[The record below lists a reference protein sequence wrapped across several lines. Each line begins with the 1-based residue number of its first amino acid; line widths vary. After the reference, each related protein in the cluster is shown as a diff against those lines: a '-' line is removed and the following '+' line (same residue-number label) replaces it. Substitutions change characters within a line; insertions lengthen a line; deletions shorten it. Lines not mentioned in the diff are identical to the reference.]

1 MLEVSLLETEHI
13 KCPHQRNAVKV
24 VNEMLKVRMIKHN
37 CMLVQSIRSGNWDEA
52 ARIFQVISRGKYQ
65 GETAARTEI
74 RRLIG
79 MPMVEDFYLS
89 FNLYVGDN
97 TFDAEMLAPAKKDGA
112 WSVKLPPVKTAWLI
126 GCSALALSMVVA
138 SVTIWAML
146 TFGIPDVKALNK
158 KIDAITTLN
167 VDAEKSRGDDFKKFL
182 LQKGEENEQKLAE
195 VINQSASRVHAVTE
209 AYVQKV
215 EVSTDALGTL
225 FGGCANSVNELDSRV
240 IAAKAEQAKL
250 EAKNTVLQNET
261 KNLEKRVETTNTRI
275 TAQEEKVSA
284 LWTQVGNLTDLL
296 LPLKKNVDSLVSDV
310 SYALQKLGLAC
321 VIVILALFCAYYLVQ
336 NHISKTDPL
345 TTTSSGT
352 SKQGS
357 DLKEIRRRL
366 TALEDKNSE
375 YEGRMPR
382 MRFVS
387 ESSLPRV
394 VLGFIC
400 VAVGLVGFP
409 HLIGYVLVK
418 FPKQVVFSVWSNI
431 WS

>member
-1 MLEVSLLETEHI
+1 LEVSLLETEHI

-24 VNEMLKVRMIKHN
+24 VNEMLKVRMIRHN

-52 ARIFQVISRGKYQ
+52 ARIFQVISRGKYE
-65 GETAARTEI
+65 GETDARTEI

-167 VDAEKSRGDDFKKFL
+167 VDAEKARGDDFKKFL

-195 VINQSASRVHAVTE
+195 
-209 AYVQKV
+209 KV
-215 EVSTDALGTL
+215 AALDTL
-225 FGGCANSVNELDSRV
+225 FGGCANSVNELDSKV
-240 IAAKAEQAKL
+240 IAAKEEQAKL
-250 EAKNTVLQNET
+250 EAKNTVLQNEA
-261 KNLEKRVETTNTRI
+261 KNLEERIETTNTRI

-296 LPLKKNVDSLVSDV
+296 LPLKENVDSLVSDV

-336 NHISKTDPL
+336 NHISKTEPL

-382 MRFVS
+382 MRLAS
-387 ESSLPRV
+387 ESSLSRL

>member
-24 VNEMLKVRMIKHN
+24 VNEMLKVRMIRHN

-65 GETAARTEI
+65 GETEAKTEI

-79 MPMVEDFYLS
+79 MPMVENFYLS

-97 TFDAEMLAPAKKDGA
+97 IFDAEMLAPAKKDGA

-158 KIDAITTLN
+158 KIDALTTLN
-167 VDAEKSRGDDFKKFL
+167 VDAEKSRGDNFKQFL

-195 VINQSASRVHAVTE
+195 
-209 AYVQKV
+209 KV
-215 EVSTDALGTL
+215 AALDTL
-225 FGGCANSVNELDSRV
+225 FGGCANSVNELDSKV
-240 IAAKAEQAKL
+240 IAAKEEQAKL

-284 LWTQVGNLTDLL
+284 LWTQVGNLTALL
-296 LPLKKNVDSLVSDV
+296 LPLKENVDSLVRDV

-336 NHISKTDPL
+336 NHISKTEPL
-345 TTTSSGT
+345 T
-352 SKQGS
+352 KNGS
-357 DLKEIRRRL
+357 DLKDIRRRL
-366 TALEDKNSE
+366 TALEDKISE
-375 YEGRMPR
+375 KEGRMPLGQLVGSDSA
-382 MRFVS
+382 FS
-387 ESSLPRV
+387 RV

>member
-1 MLEVSLLETEHI
+1 LEVSLLETEHI

-24 VNEMLKVRMIKHN
+24 VNEMLKVRMIRHN

-167 VDAEKSRGDDFKKFL
+167 VDAEKARGDDFKKFL

-195 VINQSASRVHAVTE
+195 
-209 AYVQKV
+209 KV
-215 EVSTDALGTL
+215 AALDTL
-225 FGGCANSVNELDSRV
+225 FGGCANSVNELDSKV
-240 IAAKAEQAKL
+240 IAAKEEQAKL
-250 EAKNTVLQNET
+250 EAKNTVLQNEA
-261 KNLEKRVETTNTRI
+261 KNLEERIETTNTRI

-296 LPLKKNVDSLVSDV
+296 LPLKENVDSLVSDV

-336 NHISKTDPL
+336 NHISKTEPL

-382 MRFVS
+382 MRLAS
-387 ESSLPRV
+387 ESSLSRL

>member
-1 MLEVSLLETEHI
+1 
-13 KCPHQRNAVKV
+13 
-24 VNEMLKVRMIKHN
+24 
-37 CMLVQSIRSGNWDEA
+37 
-52 ARIFQVISRGKYQ
+52 
-65 GETAARTEI
+65 
-74 RRLIG
+74 
-79 MPMVEDFYLS
+79 
-89 FNLYVGDN
+89 
-97 TFDAEMLAPAKKDGA
+97 
-112 WSVKLPPVKTAWLI
+112 
-126 GCSALALSMVVA
+126 
-138 SVTIWAML
+138 ML

-167 VDAEKSRGDDFKKFL
+167 VDAEKARGDDFKKFL

-195 VINQSASRVHAVTE
+195 
-209 AYVQKV
+209 KV
-215 EVSTDALGTL
+215 AALDTL
-225 FGGCANSVNELDSRV
+225 FGGCANSVNELDSKV
-240 IAAKAEQAKL
+240 IAAKEEQAKL
-250 EAKNTVLQNET
+250 EAKNTVLQNEA
-261 KNLEKRVETTNTRI
+261 KNLEERIETTNTRI

-296 LPLKKNVDSLVSDV
+296 LPLKENVDSLVSDV

-336 NHISKTDPL
+336 NHISKTEPL

-382 MRFVS
+382 MRLAS
-387 ESSLPRV
+387 ESSLSRL

>member
-1 MLEVSLLETEHI
+1 LEVSLLETEHI

-52 ARIFQVISRGKYQ
+52 ARIFQVISRGKYE
-65 GETAARTEI
+65 GETDARTEI

-79 MPMVEDFYLS
+79 MTMVEDFYLS
-89 FNLYVGDN
+89 FNLYVGN
-97 TFDAEMLAPAKKDGA
+97 NIFDAEMLAPAKKDGA

-167 VDAEKSRGDDFKKFL
+167 VDAEKARGDDFKKFL

-195 VINQSASRVHAVTE
+195 
-209 AYVQKV
+209 KV
-215 EVSTDALGTL
+215 AALDTL
-225 FGGCANSVNELDSRV
+225 FGGCANSVNELDSKV
-240 IAAKAEQAKL
+240 IAAKEEQAKL
-250 EAKNTVLQNET
+250 EAKNTVLQNEA
-261 KNLEKRVETTNTRI
+261 KNLEERIETTNTRI

-296 LPLKKNVDSLVSDV
+296 LPLKENVDSLVSDV

-336 NHISKTDPL
+336 NHISKTEPL

-382 MRFVS
+382 MRLAS
-387 ESSLPRV
+387 ESSLSRL